1 MKQFFNL
8 IGSAIKRCRIY
19 VLSIFLTYCI
29 SCFAGIIMSTNGNDF
44 ALAIR
49 DKIVGKAMES
59 DKAAINYHEGNN
71 LQAAVYDFSGN
82 LFKVAIPQSIMGFG
96 IVIPYFSV
104 TIQGWIGGIVS
115 VDSGHKSRF
124 KNFKS
129 TFYYLLVLLLQF
141 IPFSLVIGAGIK
153 CGVDFYKDNVKYNWA
168 FTKYR
173 FRKQSL
179 TDFGLVYIPAVV
191 LFFIAS
197 CFEFMSG
204 WNV

>member
-1 MKQFFNL
+1 M
-8 IGSAIKRCRIY
+8 
-19 VLSIFLTYCI
+19 
-29 SCFAGIIMSTNGNDF
+29 MSTNGNDF

-49 DKIVGKAMES
+49 DKIVGKAMKT
-59 DKAAINYHEGNN
+59 DKAAINYNKGNN
-71 LQAAVYDFSGN
+71 FKAAVYDFSGN
-82 LFKVAIPQSIMGFG
+82 LFRAAVPQSIMGFG
-96 IVIPYFSV
+96 IVIPYVTV

-124 KNFKS
+124 TDFRS
-129 TFYYLLVLLLQF
+129 TFYYFLVLLLQF

-153 CGVDFYKDNVKYNWA
+153 CGVDFYKDNVKHNWA

-173 FRKQSL
+173 IRKQSL
-179 TDFGLVYIPAVV
+179 IDLGLVYIPAVV

-204 WNV
+204 WNG